1 LECLFQQEN
10 KTTANSVYNQLL
22 YVPVR
27 AYKVSF
33 PTNRIGPSK
42 LINYLRNADKG
53 SLSDVFFG
61 KIPNMESLNHA
72 LDKISKNITKVQAIP
87 INKRHF
93 DF

>member
-1 LECLFQQEN
+1 LRFGVMAAKCEDEREYIEN
-10 KTTANSVYNQLL
+10 S
-22 YVPVR
+22 
-27 AYKVSF
+27 
-33 PTNRIGPSK
+33 IK
-42 LINYLRNADKG
+42 LINYLRHADKR

-61 KIPNMESLNHA
+61 KIPNIESLYNA